1 MISLLESILKSTKT
15 GIEGVVI
22 RWFKEN
28 HILDPGI
35 GFFHS
40 KNHRNDYYSSLFL
53 KNGKV
58 CIDDNMMGSIDF
70 SVLRDPKIPDYIKFG
85 WCPGIGFTFD
95 SEGTTSEQVPEVCD
109 SLSFM
114 IKENKMISFK
124 SKLSSVFRASCYKK
138 NKKIVVAPAEIEI
151 NSIRLNGDPKQ
162 FYISFSGDLDL
173 RSLKNLVIKDPLKRG
188 VIISIFRN
196 KKPYVSINSRPTI
209 SNKNPDKLEKFIKKI
224 APGIPTLY
232 MLSGIGDDSLGDPE
246 IDKEFL
252 DKEFLY

>member
-1 MISLLESILKSTKT
+1 MISLLESILKSTKA

-28 HILDPGI
+28 HLLDPGI
-35 GFFHS
+35 SFFHL

-58 CIDDNMMGSIDF
+58 CIDDDMMGSIDF
-70 SVLRDPKIPDYIKFG
+70 AGLRDLKIPDYIKFG

-95 SEGTTSEQVPEVCD
+95 PKGITSEQVPEVCD
-109 SLSFM
+109 ALSFQ
-114 IKENKMISFK
+114 ITKNKMISFK
-124 SKLSSVFRASCYKK
+124 SKLSSAFGISCYKK
-138 NKKIVVAPAEIEI
+138 QKIVVAPAEIEI

-173 RSLKNLVIKDPLKRG
+173 SSLKNLVIKDPLKRG
-188 VIISIFRN
+188 VMISIFRH
-196 KKPYVSINSRPTI
+196 KKRYVSINNRPII
-209 SNKNPDKLEKFIKKI
+209 SNKNPDKLEKFIKNF
-224 APGIPTLY
+224 APGIPTL
-232 MLSGIGDDSLGDPE
+232 MQVSVQGDDSFGDPE